1 MFATLLSV
9 TIFFALAIQ
18 GVFADFEI
26 DTPAFIQCQPAEIT
40 WSASQPPYNLIIVSA
55 DDMCGNALED
65 LGDSNSTSLTYTVNL
80 AAGTQVV
87 LSLEDNNGDEAWSGT
102 ITVQGS
108 NDSSCLASSSSS
120 SSSSAGYTPTASYP
134 AGTGSDGGVS
144 SPTTSP
150 FAPAG
155 AANAGIN
162 PLSSGAVL
170 TANHLGA
177 TAIFGSALVAAF
189 AFSL

>member
-26 DTPAFIQCQPAEIT
+26 DTPTFTQCQSANIT

-55 DDMCGNALED
+55 DDMCGNPLQD
-65 LGDSNSTSLTYTVNL
+65 LGDTSATELAYTVNIT
-80 AAGTQVV
+80 AGTQVV
-87 LSLEDNNGDEAWSGT
+87 LSLADNNGDEAWSGT

-108 NDSSCLASSSSS
+108 SDSSCLASSSSS
-120 SSSSAGYTPTASYP
+120 ASVAPTSVASVPTALPS
-134 AGTGSDGGVS
+134 GTDSGSGA
-144 SPTTSP
+144 PTTSP

-162 PLSSGAVL
+162 PLSSGAAL

-177 TAIFGSALVAAF
+177 SAIFGSALAALF